1 MGVTRRGGLRSADPL
16 APGGAGG
23 GANGGDAAGGRRGD
37 GAPATLDLDP
47 YRSPVRMRR
56 LGGRIT
62 EDVLGE
68 AQQSAQSLSGRME
81 HMFARLGGGSDGS
94 RTATAE
100 EIRSHSGV
108 FPLPARYNQD
118 SLQMHGF

>member
-1 MGVTRRGGLRSADPL
+1 MRSARLRSADPL

-62 EDVLGE
+62 EDVVGE
-68 AQQSAQSLSGRME
+68 AQQSAQSFSGRME

-94 RTATAE
+94 WTGTAQEFRA
-100 EIRSHSGV
+100 HSEV
-108 FPLPARYNQD
+108 FPMYALGYQD